1 MRRIILFIG
10 FMQCMHVA
18 YAQDRSRVPFNM
30 LLQLKV
36 PIQPNDTSWK
46 KWNFIPNPKDSTQTI
61 RIDRRVQGFPAFIP
75 RHDAPFYNESQ
86 RNEIRL
92 GFEKI
97 LNPDDYFATQEE
109 FMTFCNGFLIKF
121 VHAKFSEPQ

>member
-1 MRRIILFIG
+1 MKKYFLLCIFAVLAKVSI
-10 FMQCMHVA
+10 
-18 YAQDRSRVPFNM
+18 AQDRIRVPLNLM
-30 LLQLKV
+30 LMLKV

-86 RNEIRL
+86 RNEIRR

-121 VHAKFSEPQ
+121 VHAKVSEPK